1 MGDVRKLRV
10 YADTSVFG
18 GCFDP
23 EFEVESRKFFD
34 EVRQGRFTVV
44 ISDVTVEELQ
54 PAPEEVRQVLATLP
68 AEHVEPIEV
77 SDEAEALRQA
87 YLEAGIVGIASS
99 NDAAHI
105 AAATVAEVDI
115 VVSWNFKHIVHF
127 EKIAGYEGVNTL
139 RGFRS
144 PRIYSP
150 KEVVEP

>member
-1 MGDVRKLRV
+1 MAGVRKLRV

-23 EFEVESRKFFD
+23 EFRTESRKFFD

-68 AEHVEPIEV
+68 AEHLELVEV

-87 YLEAGIVGIASS
+87 YLEAGIVGGAAS

>member
-1 MGDVRKLRV
+1 MGGVRKLRV

-18 GCFDP
+18 GCFDL
-23 EFEVESRKFFD
+23 EFEAESRKFFE

-54 PAPEEVRQVLATLP
+54 PAPEEVRQVLAKLP
-68 AEHVEPIEV
+68 PEHVELVEG
-77 SDEAEALRQA
+77 SDETEALRQA

-105 AAATVAEVDI
+105 AAATTAEVDI

>member
-1 MGDVRKLRV
+1 MGGVRKLRV

-44 ISDVTVEELQ
+44 ISDLTLEELQ
-54 PAPEEVRQVLATLP
+54 PAPEEVRQVLAELP
-68 AEHVEPIEV
+68 TEHVEQVEL
-77 SDEAEALRQA
+77 SEDAESLSQA
-87 YLEAGIVGIASS
+87 YLDAGIVGTASS
-99 NDAAHI
+99 KDAAHI

-115 VVSWNFKHIVHF
+115 VISWNFKHIVHF
-127 EKIAGYEGVNTL
+127 DKIAGYEGVNML
-139 RGFRS
+139 HGFRS

-150 KEVVEP
+150 REVVEP

>member
-10 YADTSVFG
+10 YADTSVLG

-23 EFEVESRKFFD
+23 EFEAESRKFLD
-34 EVRQGRFTVV
+34 EVRQGRFTMV
-44 ISDVTVEELQ
+44 ISDVTMEELQ

-68 AEHVEPIEV
+68 AEHVELVEV

-87 YLEAGIVGIASS
+87 YLEAGIVGFASS